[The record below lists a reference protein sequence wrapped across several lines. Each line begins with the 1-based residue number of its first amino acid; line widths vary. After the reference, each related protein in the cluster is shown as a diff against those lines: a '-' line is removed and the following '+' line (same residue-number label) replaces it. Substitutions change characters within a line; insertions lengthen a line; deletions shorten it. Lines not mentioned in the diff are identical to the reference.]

1 MVVTVLATVA
11 TGSLAVGV
19 ALGVLTAMVAF
30 VRRVTHFTTVDVHH
44 DADDSDVKTYRVGGE
59 LFFASSND
67 LIARFDYTRDPDD
80 VVIDLSAT
88 DIWDA
93 TSVAVLDT
101 IRSTYESRGKTVRF
115 TGVQG
120 ASLDRLNRLSG
131 RLGI

>member
-1 MVVTVLATVA
+1 MSPT
-11 TGSLAVGV
+11 
-19 ALGVLTAMVAF
+19 
-30 VRRVTHFTTVDVHH
+30 
-44 DADDSDVKTYRVGGE
+44 
-59 LFFASSND
+59 
-67 LIARFDYTRDPDD
+67 
-80 VVIDLSAT
+80 AT

-101 IRSTYESRGKTVRF
+101 VRSKYESRGKTVRF